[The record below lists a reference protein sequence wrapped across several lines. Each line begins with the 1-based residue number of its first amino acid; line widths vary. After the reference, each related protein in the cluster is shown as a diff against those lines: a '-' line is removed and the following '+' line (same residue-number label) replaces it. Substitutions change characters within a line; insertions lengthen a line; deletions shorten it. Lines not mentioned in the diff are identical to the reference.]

1 MDAKT
6 VFAGFETEAGYD
18 LESLDELITE
28 LRTMAKDK
36 RAEMKDVQKAQKTA
50 SKEAAAEVGKEYY
63 SKLAVGDEF
72 RIVIGGKEVEVVKIE
87 TKSKSNSSAACMIK
101 NWNGEGK
108 TPNRYLGFD
117 KVIVA

>member
-28 LRTMAKDK
+28 LRAMAKDK

-87 TKSKSNSSAACMIK
+87 TKSKSNSSAACKIK
-101 NWNGEGK
+101 DWNGEGK